1 MLAVAAGDDGGG
13 SECSVDYDVECDE
26 ELFSATAY
34 LSFRVVD
41 TDNGAVGGGRYEA
54 SATFLWGDDGT
65 GGGNGDGDAL
75 SSSSSSSST
84 SHYYAINSEQ
94 ASTKTH
100 YYPLGV
106 DGTYENAG
114 YRMTF
119 GTGSG
124 CEDAFDGYLDV
135 WFEDGSCGFLEGD
148 GTGPP
153 TVRGFLAVRRYVA
166 FALPPPPL
174 SLVHLFRLTHPLR
187 RVVRS
192 CFCFFV
198 PFVRSDIPH
207 FESPVVKKKT
217 QATDPPTSEG
227 PTAPPPPAT
236 RRPSMM
242 RPPSP
247 KPSPAPSP
255 TGGPA
260 TMPPT
265 EEEEEEE
272 EDDPVEDGATATA
285 APSYQPPTPAPTAD
299 IEDTDPCGDGTCD
312 ADEDSSTCP
321 PDCAGVV
328 LSSTTYT
335 TTTTE
340 DEDGDGD
347 DGVTTKTL
355 ISARG
360 VQFFVVAGDRDVLI
374 RNVETFVDVGDGV
387 SMYDTQ
393 IEVFAKLGTYA
404 GYEMDSDAWVRVYNG
419 HVEVGDDGPP
429 PTSSSS
435 SINETTTATTR
446 SSPTTLPLNG
456 GEGVPIPAGSM
467 VSFYVYADAGLACTP
482 GRRAGYVVAD
492 DGVLR
497 VHEGVELEGRWSG
510 YNEDSPPVAFW
521 GSFG

>member
-1 MLAVAAGDDGGG
+1 
-13 SECSVDYDVECDE
+13 
-26 ELFSATAY
+26 
-34 LSFRVVD
+34 
-41 TDNGAVGGGRYEA
+41 
-54 SATFLWGDDGT
+54 
-65 GGGNGDGDAL
+65 
-75 SSSSSSSST
+75 
-84 SHYYAINSEQ
+84 
-94 ASTKTH
+94 
-100 YYPLGV
+100 
-106 DGTYENAG
+106 
-114 YRMTF
+114 
-119 GTGSG
+119 
-124 CEDAFDGYLDV
+124 
-135 WFEDGSCGFLEGD
+135 
-148 GTGPP
+148 
-153 TVRGFLAVRRYVA
+153 
-166 FALPPPPL
+166 
-174 SLVHLFRLTHPLR
+174 
-187 RVVRS
+187 
-192 CFCFFV
+192 
-198 PFVRSDIPH
+198 
-207 FESPVVKKKT
+207 
-217 QATDPPTSEG
+217 
-227 PTAPPPPAT
+227 
-236 RRPSMM
+236 MM

-265 EEEEEEE
+265 AEEEEE

-328 LSSTTYT
+328 LSSATYT
-335 TTTTE
+335 TTT
-340 DEDGDGD
+340 DGEDGDGD
-347 DGVTTKTL
+347 DDGATTTL

-435 SINETTTATTR
+435 SSSINETTTATTR

-510 YNEDSPPVAFW
+510 YDEDSPPVAFW